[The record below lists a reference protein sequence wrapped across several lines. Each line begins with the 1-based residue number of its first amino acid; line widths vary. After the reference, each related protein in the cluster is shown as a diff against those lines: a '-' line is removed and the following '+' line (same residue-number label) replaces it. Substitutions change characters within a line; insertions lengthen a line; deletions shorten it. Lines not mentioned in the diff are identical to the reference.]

1 MPGTDCGSWII
12 VDDALLLRDGLASL
26 GEDPACIYLVLCLE
40 VVEEEEVTE
49 SRGGGTGGGLDI
61 RQTRRK
67 QDIEIAAVILRL
79 FG

>member
-12 VDDALLLRDGLASL
+12 VDDALLLRDGRASL

-40 VVEEEEVTE
+40 VVDEAPAE
-49 SRGGGTGGGLDI
+49 RLGGGTGGGLDI

-67 QDIEIAAVILRL
+67 QDIEIAAVILRI